1 MVKYLYIVDYWIHFP
16 QSEYGGMITVIAKD
30 DNECFELL
38 TNPYEDFYQESYVNR
53 VLPAIKNA
61 QKLQLANDY
70 KSDIIEAFIT

>member
-1 MVKYLYIVDYWIHFP
+1 MVKYLYIIDYWIPFP

-30 DNECFELL
+30 DNECFEIL
-38 TNPYEDFYQESYVNR
+38 TNTYEDFYQESYVNR

>member
-1 MVKYLYIVDYWIHFP
+1 MVKYLYIVDYWIPFP

-30 DNECFELL
+30 DNECFEIL

>member
-1 MVKYLYIVDYWIHFP
+1 MVKYLYIVDYWIPFP

-70 KSDIIEAFIT
+70 KSYIIEAFIT

>member
-1 MVKYLYIVDYWIHFP
+1 MVKYLYIVDYWIPFP

-30 DNECFELL
+30 DDECFELL

>member
-1 MVKYLYIVDYWIHFP
+1 MVKYLYIVDYWIPFP

-30 DNECFELL
+30 DDECFQLL
-38 TNPYEDFYQESYVNR
+38 SNSEEDFYQESYVNR
-53 VLPAIKNA
+53 ILPAIKNA

>member
-1 MVKYLYIVDYWIHFP
+1 MVKYLYIIDYWIPFP
-16 QSEYGGMITVIAKD
+16 QSEYGGMINVIAKD

-38 TNPYEDFYQESYVNR
+38 SNPDEDFYQESYVNR
-53 VLPAIKNA
+53 ILPAIKNA

>member
-1 MVKYLYIVDYWIHFP
+1 MVKYLYIIDYWIPFP

-30 DNECFELL
+30 DDECFQLL
-38 TNPYEDFYQESYVNR
+38 SNSEEDFYPESYVNR
-53 VLPAIKNA
+53 ILPAIKNA

>member
-1 MVKYLYIVDYWIHFP
+1 MVKYLYIVDYWIPFP
-16 QSEYGGMITVIAKD
+16 QSEYGGMINVIAKD
-30 DNECFELL
+30 DDECFQLL
-38 TNPYEDFYQESYVNR
+38 SNSEEDFYQESYVNR